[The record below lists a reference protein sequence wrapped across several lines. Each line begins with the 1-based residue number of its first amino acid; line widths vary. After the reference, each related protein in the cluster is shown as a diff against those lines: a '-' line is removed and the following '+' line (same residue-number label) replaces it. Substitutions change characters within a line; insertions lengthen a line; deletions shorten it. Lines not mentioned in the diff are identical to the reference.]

1 MKGMIGEDPEVRD
14 RVTHLRL
21 EAAQIKLDD
30 EWHEV
35 SGAVLLFVQ
44 LNLAGEIE
52 KLGRRSLAVQADI
65 TCKSDVDNLVR
76 FLFEEVQT
84 PPVEELIPK
93 RLDQGRTAEVIRQVC
108 TLLEEFD
115 KHSDEDNEKRFRE
128 AAEALGVKLGD
139 LLMPVRVALTGS
151 RVSPPLFESIR
162 VLGVEKTLIRLQNAL
177 RKLEGS

>member
-1 MKGMIGEDPEVRD
+1 
-14 RVTHLRL
+14 
-21 EAAQIKLDD
+21 
-30 EWHEV
+30 
-35 SGAVLLFVQ
+35 VL
-44 LNLAGEIE
+44 
-52 KLGRRSLAVQADI
+52 
-65 TCKSDVDNLVR
+65 SDVGELVA
-76 FLFEEVQT
+76 FLFEEVPT

-93 RLDQGRTAEVIRQVC
+93 RLDRGGTAEVLRRVC
-108 TLLEEFD
+108 SLLEEFD
-115 KHSDEDNEKRFRE
+115 NHSDEDNEKRFRE